1 MQGLNEALLSSS
13 NSTQVQSKPVKT
25 EQNEGNDSFY
35 KMIENSVKEYEDSKA
50 SQNSQENNQSKSQEQ
65 STNQTT
71 QDSSANSSDKT
82 AQNSNQTN
90 SAKTDG
96 SQSDKMVQN
105 SASNSAQSGQ
115 NTDEIMLENADFITL
130 LSLLEASD
138 GSTKTGANLLSSSLN
153 KFLATEQNIK
163 ELKGAKNLQEL
174 LNLSEKFGLGLS
186 KIKISKDGLE
196 ALKNE
201 FKNLNAKGFFNQIP
215 ALNQAI
221 DLNAITKKD
230 IEKALQ
236 KTQKDDKSVLSKLM
250 QGQSVELNDDIN
262 SVKKL
267 HPEAKIDTQKITEK
281 LAQTAEQKLNQPFE
295 LNKEI
300 KDTKTTTTTTTT
312 TTTIPNATKSQSIS
326 SIDDY
331 LANIMQRA
339 MKESSEQSTKAA
351 MTATTDLASS
361 SVEAS
366 LSEQTT
372 QGIEPTSQTNSQ
384 VKDIVNSAKL
394 NAKEL
399 NLKHVFDNFA
409 TQLQEKISE
418 YKPPITRFHL
428 TLNPGNL
435 GEVEITLINRGSN
448 LHINFN
454 SNNQTMQLFMQH
466 QAEFRTSLVNMGF
479 SELSM
484 SFNDNA
490 NKEQSQGQNKKA
502 KFVSED
508 SELTEIAQNEE
519 SVLEVIL
526 PKYF

>member
-25 EQNEGNDSFY
+25 EQNEGDDSFY

-71 QDSSANSSDKT
+71 QGSSTNSSDKT

-90 SAKTDG
+90 SAKTDS

-105 SASNSAQSGQ
+105 SASNSAQSSQ

-221 DLNAITKKD
+221 DLNVITKKD

-250 QGQSVELNDDIN
+250 QGQSVELSDDIN

-267 HPEAKIDTQKITEK
+267 HPEAKIDTQKITQK

-300 KDTKTTTTTTTT
+300 KDTKTTTTTT
-312 TTTIPNATKSQSIS
+312 PNATKSQSIS

-339 MKESSEQSTKAA
+339 MKESSEQSAKAA
-351 MTATTDLASS
+351 MAATTDLASS
-361 SVEAS
+361 SVETS

-399 NLKHVFDNFA
+399 NLRQVFDNFA

-490 NKEQSQGQNKKA
+490 NKEQNQGQNKKA

>member
-13 NSTQVQSKPVKT
+13 NSTQVQSKPIKT
-25 EQNEGNDSFY
+25 EQNEGGDSFY

-71 QDSSANSSDKT
+71 QGSSANSSDKT
-82 AQNSNQTN
+82 AQSSSQTN
-90 SAKTDG
+90 SAKTD
-96 SQSDKMVQN
+96 SPQSDKMIQN
-105 SASNSAQSGQ
+105 SASNSAQSSQ

-221 DLNAITKKD
+221 DLNVITKKD

-267 HPEAKIDTQKITEK
+267 HPEAKIDTQKITQK
-281 LAQTAEQKLNQPFE
+281 LAQTAEQKLNQPSE

-300 KDTKTTTTTTTT
+300 KDTKTTTTTT
-312 TTTIPNATKSQSIS
+312 PNATKSQSIS

-339 MKESSEQSTKAA
+339 MKESSEQSAKAA
-351 MTATTDLASS
+351 IIATTDLASS

-372 QGIEPTSQTNSQ
+372 QGIEPTSQANSQ

-399 NLKHVFDNFA
+399 NLKQVFDNFA

>member
-1 MQGLNEALLSSS
+1 MQGLNQALLSTT
-13 NSTQVQSKPVKT
+13 NHAQVQNKQPVKT
-25 EQNEGNDSFY
+25 DQNDGGDSFY
-35 KMIENSVKEYEDSKA
+35 KMIENSVKEYESSDT
-50 SQNSQENNQSKSQEQ
+50 SQSAPENETKSYEQ
-65 STNQTT
+65 SSSQTT
-71 QDSSANSSDKT
+71 QNSSPSDKT
-82 AQNSNQTN
+82 TQNDNAKSDKIAQNSTTNQVQ
-90 SAKTDG
+90 SS
-96 SQSDKMVQN
+96 SQS
-105 SASNSAQSGQ
+105 S
-115 NTDEIMLENADFITL
+115 DEIMLENADFITL
-130 LSLLEASD
+130 LSLLETSD

-163 ELKGAKNLQEL
+163 ELKGAKSLQEL
-174 LNLSEKFGLGLS
+174 INLSDKFGLGLS
-186 KIKISKDGLE
+186 KIKISKDGFE
-196 ALKNE
+196 ALKSE

-215 ALNQAI
+215 ALSQAI

-250 QGQSVELNDDIN
+250 QGQSVELDSDTN
-262 SVKKL
+262 SAKKL
-267 HPEAKIDTQKITEK
+267 HTEAKIDTQKITEK
-281 LAQTAEQKLNQPFE
+281 LAQATEKLTQTPE

-300 KDTKTTTTTTTT
+300 KETKDAKTTTTLAT
-312 TTTIPNATKSQSIS
+312 PNATKSQSIS

-339 MKESSEQSTKAA
+339 MRESGEQSAKAA
-351 MTATTDLASS
+351 MATTELATSTTAES
-361 SVEAS
+361 AASEAVQSV
-366 LSEQTT
+366 
-372 QGIEPTSQTNSQ
+372 EPTSQASAPL
-384 VKDIVNSAKL
+384 KDVVNSAKL

-399 NLKHVFDNFA
+399 NLRQVFDNFS

-466 QAEFRTSLVNMGF
+466 QAEFRASLVNMGF

-484 SFNDNA
+484 NFNDNS
-490 NKEQSQGQNKKA
+490 NKEQSQGQNKRA
-502 KFVSED
+502 KFTGED
-508 SELTEIAQNEE
+508 GELVETAQSEE
-519 SVLEVIL
+519 SILEVVL

>member
-71 QDSSANSSDKT
+71 QGSSTNSSDKT

-90 SAKTDG
+90 SAKTDS

-250 QGQSVELNDDIN
+250 QGQSVELSDDIN

-312 TTTIPNATKSQSIS
+312 TPNATKSQSIS

>member
-25 EQNEGNDSFY
+25 EQNEGDDSFY

-71 QDSSANSSDKT
+71 QGSSTNSSDKT

-90 SAKTDG
+90 SAKTDS

-105 SASNSAQSGQ
+105 SASNSAQSSQ

-138 GSTKTGANLLSSSLN
+138 GSTKTGANLLNSSLN

-196 ALKNE
+196 VLKNE

-221 DLNAITKKD
+221 DLNVITKKD

-250 QGQSVELNDDIN
+250 QGQSVELSDDIN

-267 HPEAKIDTQKITEK
+267 HPEAKIDTQKITQK

-300 KDTKTTTTTTTT
+300 KDTKTTTTIT
-312 TTTIPNATKSQSIS
+312 PNATKSQSIS

-339 MKESSEQSTKAA
+339 MKESSEQSAKAA

-399 NLKHVFDNFA
+399 NLRQVFDNFA
-409 TQLQEKISE
+409 THLQEKISE

-454 SNNQTMQLFMQH
+454 SNNQTMQLFMQN

>member
-25 EQNEGNDSFY
+25 EQNEGDDSFY

-50 SQNSQENNQSKSQEQ
+50 SQNSKENNQSKSQEQ

-71 QDSSANSSDKT
+71 QGSSTNSSDKT

-90 SAKTDG
+90 SAKTDS

-105 SASNSAQSGQ
+105 SAANSAQSGQ

-138 GSTKTGANLLSSSLN
+138 GSTKTGTNLLSSSLN

-250 QGQSVELNDDIN
+250 QGQSVELSDDIN

-312 TTTIPNATKSQSIS
+312 TPNATKSQSIS

-339 MKESSEQSTKAA
+339 MKESSEQSAKAA

>member
-25 EQNEGNDSFY
+25 EQNEGDDSFY

-50 SQNSQENNQSKSQEQ
+50 SQNSKENNQSKSQEQ

-71 QDSSANSSDKT
+71 QGSSTNSSDKT

-90 SAKTDG
+90 SAKTDS

-105 SASNSAQSGQ
+105 SALNSAQSSQ

-138 GSTKTGANLLSSSLN
+138 GSTKTGTNLLSSSLN

-250 QGQSVELNDDIN
+250 QGQSVELSDDIN

-300 KDTKTTTTTTTT
+300 KDTKTTTTTT
-312 TTTIPNATKSQSIS
+312 PNATKSQSIS

-339 MKESSEQSTKAA
+339 MKESSEQSAKAA

-399 NLKHVFDNFA
+399 NLRQVFDNFA

>member
-25 EQNEGNDSFY
+25 EQNEGDDSFY

-50 SQNSQENNQSKSQEQ
+50 SQNSKENNQSKSQEQ
-65 STNQTT
+65 STNQTA
-71 QDSSANSSDKT
+71 QGSSTNSSDKT

-105 SASNSAQSGQ
+105 SASNSVQSSQ

-130 LSLLEASD
+130 LSLLESSD
-138 GSTKTGANLLSSSLN
+138 GSTKTGTNLLSSSLN

-250 QGQSVELNDDIN
+250 QGQSVELSDDIN

-300 KDTKTTTTTTTT
+300 KDTKTTTTTT
-312 TTTIPNATKSQSIS
+312 PNATKSQSIS

-399 NLKHVFDNFA
+399 NLRQVFDNFA

>member
-71 QDSSANSSDKT
+71 QGSSTNSSDKT

-90 SAKTDG
+90 STKTDS

-105 SASNSAQSGQ
+105 SASNSAQSSQ

-215 ALNQAI
+215 TLNQAI
-221 DLNAITKKD
+221 DLNVITKKD

-250 QGQSVELNDDIN
+250 QGQSVELSDDIN

-267 HPEAKIDTQKITEK
+267 HPEAKIDTQKITQK

-300 KDTKTTTTTTTT
+300 KDTKTTTTIT
-312 TTTIPNATKSQSIS
+312 PNATKSQSIS

-339 MKESSEQSTKAA
+339 MKESSEQSAKAA

-372 QGIEPTSQTNSQ
+372 QGIEPTSQTNSH

-399 NLKHVFDNFA
+399 NLRQVFDNFA

>member
-25 EQNEGNDSFY
+25 EQNEGDDSFY

-71 QDSSANSSDKT
+71 QGSSTNSSDKT
-82 AQNSNQTN
+82 AQNSNQAN
-90 SAKTDG
+90 SAKTD
-96 SQSDKMVQN
+96 SPQSDKMVQN
-105 SASNSAQSGQ
+105 GALNSAQSGQ

-138 GSTKTGANLLSSSLN
+138 GSTKTGTNLLSSSLN

-250 QGQSVELNDDIN
+250 QGQSVELSDDIN

-281 LAQTAEQKLNQPFE
+281 LVQTAEQKLNQPSE

-300 KDTKTTTTTTTT
+300 KDTKTTTTTT
-312 TTTIPNATKSQSIS
+312 PNATKSQSIS

-339 MKESSEQSTKAA
+339 MKESSEQSAKAA

-399 NLKHVFDNFA
+399 NLRQVFDNFA

-502 KFVSED
+502 KFINED

-519 SVLEVIL
+519 NVLEVIL

>member
-25 EQNEGNDSFY
+25 EQNEGDDSFY

-71 QDSSANSSDKT
+71 QGSSTNSSDKT

-90 SAKTDG
+90 NAKTDS

-105 SASNSAQSGQ
+105 SALNSAQSSQ

-138 GSTKTGANLLSSSLN
+138 GSTKTGTNLLSSSLN

-250 QGQSVELNDDIN
+250 QGQSVELSDDIN

-312 TTTIPNATKSQSIS
+312 TPNATKSQSIS

-339 MKESSEQSTKAA
+339 MKESSEQSAKAA

-399 NLKHVFDNFA
+399 NLRQVFDNFA

>member
-25 EQNEGNDSFY
+25 EQNEGDDSFY

-71 QDSSANSSDKT
+71 QGSSTNSSDKT

-90 SAKTDG
+90 SAKTDS

-105 SASNSAQSGQ
+105 SASNSAQSSQ

-221 DLNAITKKD
+221 DLNVITKKD

-250 QGQSVELNDDIN
+250 QGQSVELSDDIN

-267 HPEAKIDTQKITEK
+267 HPEAKIDTQKITQK

-300 KDTKTTTTTTTT
+300 KDTKTTTTTT
-312 TTTIPNATKSQSIS
+312 PNATKSQSIS

-339 MKESSEQSTKAA
+339 MKESSEQSAKVA

-399 NLKHVFDNFA
+399 NLRQVFDNFA

>member
-25 EQNEGNDSFY
+25 EQNEGDDSFY

-71 QDSSANSSDKT
+71 QGSSTNSSDKT

-90 SAKTDG
+90 SAKTD
-96 SQSDKMVQN
+96 SLQNDKMVKN

-138 GSTKTGANLLSSSLN
+138 GSTKTGTNLLSSSLN
-153 KFLATEQNIK
+153 KFLVTEQNIK

-221 DLNAITKKD
+221 DLNVITKKD

-250 QGQSVELNDDIN
+250 QGQSVELSDDIN

-300 KDTKTTTTTTTT
+300 KDTKTTTTTT
-312 TTTIPNATKSQSIS
+312 PNATKSQSIS

>member
-25 EQNEGNDSFY
+25 EQNEGDDSFY

-65 STNQTT
+65 STNQTA
-71 QDSSANSSDKT
+71 QGSSTNSSDKA

-90 SAKTDG
+90 SAKTDS

-105 SASNSAQSGQ
+105 SASNSAQSSQ

-138 GSTKTGANLLSSSLN
+138 GSTKTGTNLLSSSLN

-250 QGQSVELNDDIN
+250 QGQSVELSDDIN
-262 SVKKL
+262 SAKKL

-300 KDTKTTTTTTTT
+300 KDTKTTTTTT
-312 TTTIPNATKSQSIS
+312 PNATKSQSIS

-351 MTATTDLASS
+351 MTATIDLASS

>member
-13 NSTQVQSKPVKT
+13 NSTQVQSKPIKT
-25 EQNEGNDSFY
+25 EQNEGGDSFY

-71 QDSSANSSDKT
+71 QGSSANSSDKT
-82 AQNSNQTN
+82 AQSSSQTN
-90 SAKTDG
+90 SAKTD
-96 SQSDKMVQN
+96 SPQSDKMIQN
-105 SASNSAQSGQ
+105 SASNSAQSSQ

-262 SVKKL
+262 SIKKL

-281 LAQTAEQKLNQPFE
+281 LVQTAEQKLNQPSE

-300 KDTKTTTTTTTT
+300 KDTKTTTTT
-312 TTTIPNATKSQSIS
+312 PNATKSQSIS

-339 MKESSEQSTKAA
+339 MKESSEQSAKAA
-351 MTATTDLASS
+351 MMATTDLASS

-372 QGIEPTSQTNSQ
+372 QGIEPTSQANSQ

>member
-1 MQGLNEALLSSS
+1 
-13 NSTQVQSKPVKT
+13 
-25 EQNEGNDSFY
+25 
-35 KMIENSVKEYEDSKA
+35 
-50 SQNSQENNQSKSQEQ
+50 
-65 STNQTT
+65 
-71 QDSSANSSDKT
+71 
-82 AQNSNQTN
+82 
-90 SAKTDG
+90 AKTDS

-105 SASNSAQSGQ
+105 SASNSAQSSQ

-138 GSTKTGANLLSSSLN
+138 GSTKTGTNLLSSSLN

-250 QGQSVELNDDIN
+250 QGQSVELSDDIN

-300 KDTKTTTTTTTT
+300 KDTKTTTTTT
-312 TTTIPNATKSQSIS
+312 PNATKSQSIS

-339 MKESSEQSTKAA
+339 MKESSEQSAKAA

>member
-25 EQNEGNDSFY
+25 EQNEGDDSFY

-50 SQNSQENNQSKSQEQ
+50 SQNSKENNQSKSQEQ

-71 QDSSANSSDKT
+71 QGSSTNSSDKT

-90 SAKTDG
+90 SAKTDS

-105 SASNSAQSGQ
+105 SASNSAQSSQ

-138 GSTKTGANLLSSSLN
+138 GSTKTGTNLLSSSLN

-250 QGQSVELNDDIN
+250 QGQSVELSDDIN

-300 KDTKTTTTTTTT
+300 KDTKTTTTTT
-312 TTTIPNATKSQSIS
+312 PNATKSQSIS

-339 MKESSEQSTKAA
+339 MKESSEQSAKAA

>member
-25 EQNEGNDSFY
+25 EQNEGDDSFY

-71 QDSSANSSDKT
+71 QGSSTNSSDKT

-90 SAKTDG
+90 NAKTDS

-105 SASNSAQSGQ
+105 SASNSAQSSQ

-138 GSTKTGANLLSSSLN
+138 GSTKTGTNLLSSSLN

-250 QGQSVELNDDIN
+250 QGQSVELSDDIN

-300 KDTKTTTTTTTT
+300 KDTKTTTTTT
-312 TTTIPNATKSQSIS
+312 PNATKSQSIS

-339 MKESSEQSTKAA
+339 MKESSEQSAKAA

>member
-1 MQGLNEALLSSS
+1 
-13 NSTQVQSKPVKT
+13 
-25 EQNEGNDSFY
+25 
-35 KMIENSVKEYEDSKA
+35 MIENSVKEYEDSKA

-71 QDSSANSSDKT
+71 QGSSTNSSDKT
-82 AQNSNQTN
+82 AQSSSQTDGT
-90 SAKTDG
+90 KTDS
-96 SQSDKMVQN
+96 SQSDKMIQN
-105 SASNSAQSGQ
+105 SASNSAQSSQ
-115 NTDEIMLENADFITL
+115 HTDEIMLENADFITL

-250 QGQSVELNDDIN
+250 QGQSIELNDDIN

-281 LAQTAEQKLNQPFE
+281 LVQTAEQKLNQPSE

-300 KDTKTTTTTTTT
+300 KDTKTTTAT
-312 TTTIPNATKSQSIS
+312 PNATKSQSIS

-339 MKESSEQSTKAA
+339 MKESSEQSAKAA

-372 QGIEPTSQTNSQ
+372 QGIEPASQANSQ

-399 NLKHVFDNFA
+399 NLRQVFDNFA

-484 SFNDNA
+484 NFNDNS
-490 NKEQSQGQNKKA
+490 NKEQSQGQNKRA
-502 KFVSED
+502 KFTGED
-508 SELTEIAQNEE
+508 GELVETAQSEE
-519 SVLEVIL
+519 SVLEVVL

>member
-25 EQNEGNDSFY
+25 EQNEGDDSFY

-50 SQNSQENNQSKSQEQ
+50 SQNSKENNQSKSQEQ

-71 QDSSANSSDKT
+71 QGSSTNSSDKT

-90 SAKTDG
+90 SAKTDS

-105 SASNSAQSGQ
+105 SALNSAQSSQ

-138 GSTKTGANLLSSSLN
+138 GSTKTGTNLLSSSLN

-250 QGQSVELNDDIN
+250 QGQSVELSDDIN

-300 KDTKTTTTTTTT
+300 KDTKTTTTTT
-312 TTTIPNATKSQSIS
+312 PNATKSQSIS

-339 MKESSEQSTKAA
+339 MKESSEQSAKAA

>member
-25 EQNEGNDSFY
+25 EQNEGDDSFY

-71 QDSSANSSDKT
+71 QGSSTNSSDKT

-90 SAKTDG
+90 SAKTDS

-105 SASNSAQSGQ
+105 SASNSAQSSQ

-215 ALNQAI
+215 TLNQAI
-221 DLNAITKKD
+221 DLNIITKKD

-250 QGQSVELNDDIN
+250 QGQSVELSDDIN

-267 HPEAKIDTQKITEK
+267 HPEAKIDTQKITQK

-300 KDTKTTTTTTTT
+300 KDTKTTTTTT
-312 TTTIPNATKSQSIS
+312 PNATKSQSIS

-339 MKESSEQSTKAA
+339 MKESSEQSAKAA
-351 MTATTDLASS
+351 MAATTDLASS

-399 NLKHVFDNFA
+399 NLRQVFDNFA
-409 TQLQEKISE
+409 THLQEKISE

-454 SNNQTMQLFMQH
+454 SNNQTMQLFMQN

>member
-25 EQNEGNDSFY
+25 EQNEGDDSFY

-71 QDSSANSSDKT
+71 QGSSTNSSDKT
-82 AQNSNQTN
+82 TQSSSQTN
-90 SAKTDG
+90 SAKTDS

-105 SASNSAQSGQ
+105 SALNSAQSSQ

-201 FKNLNAKGFFNQIP
+201 FKNLNTKGFFNQIP

-250 QGQSVELNDDIN
+250 QGQSVELSDDIN

-267 HPEAKIDTQKITEK
+267 HPEAKIDTQKITQK
-281 LAQTAEQKLNQPFE
+281 LVQTAEQKLNQPSE

-300 KDTKTTTTTTTT
+300 KDTKTTTTAT
-312 TTTIPNATKSQSIS
+312 PNATKSQSIS

-339 MKESSEQSTKAA
+339 MKESSEQSAKAA

-372 QGIEPTSQTNSQ
+372 QGIEPTSQANSQ

>member
-25 EQNEGNDSFY
+25 EQNEGDDSFY

-50 SQNSQENNQSKSQEQ
+50 SQNSKENNQSKSQEQ

-71 QDSSANSSDKT
+71 QGSSTNYSDKT

-90 SAKTDG
+90 SAKTDS

-105 SASNSAQSGQ
+105 SALNSAQSSQ

-250 QGQSVELNDDIN
+250 QGQSVELSDDIN

-300 KDTKTTTTTTTT
+300 KDTKTTKTT

-339 MKESSEQSTKAA
+339 MKESSEQSAKAA

-361 SVEAS
+361 SVEAR
-366 LSEQTT
+366 LSEQTA
-372 QGIEPTSQTNSQ
+372 QGIEPTS
-384 VKDIVNSAKL
+384 
-394 NAKEL
+394 
-399 NLKHVFDNFA
+399 
-409 TQLQEKISE
+409 
-418 YKPPITRFHL
+418 
-428 TLNPGNL
+428 
-435 GEVEITLINRGSN
+435 
-448 LHINFN
+448 
-454 SNNQTMQLFMQH
+454 
-466 QAEFRTSLVNMGF
+466 
-479 SELSM
+479 
-484 SFNDNA
+484 
-490 NKEQSQGQNKKA
+490 
-502 KFVSED
+502 
-508 SELTEIAQNEE
+508 
-519 SVLEVIL
+519 
-526 PKYF
+526 

>member
-50 SQNSQENNQSKSQEQ
+50 SQNSKENNQSKSQEQ
-65 STNQTT
+65 SANQTT
-71 QDSSANSSDKT
+71 QGSSANSSDKT

-90 SAKTDG
+90 SAKTDS

-105 SASNSAQSGQ
+105 SALNSAQSGQ

-138 GSTKTGANLLSSSLN
+138 GSTKTGTNLLSSSLN

-250 QGQSVELNDDIN
+250 QGQSVELSDDIN

-312 TTTIPNATKSQSIS
+312 TPNATKSQSIS

-339 MKESSEQSTKAA
+339 MKESSEQSAKAA

-366 LSEQTT
+366 LIEQTT

>member
-50 SQNSQENNQSKSQEQ
+50 SQNSKENNQSKSQEQ

-71 QDSSANSSDKT
+71 QGSSTNSSDKT

-90 SAKTDG
+90 SAKTDS

-105 SASNSAQSGQ
+105 SALNSAQSGQ

>member
-25 EQNEGNDSFY
+25 EQNEGDDSFY

-71 QDSSANSSDKT
+71 QGSSTNSSDKT

-90 SAKTDG
+90 SAKTDS

-105 SASNSAQSGQ
+105 SASNSAQSSQ

-250 QGQSVELNDDIN
+250 QGQSVELSDDIN

-312 TTTIPNATKSQSIS
+312 TPNATKSQSIS

-372 QGIEPTSQTNSQ
+372 QDIEPTSQTNSQ

-399 NLKHVFDNFA
+399 NLRQVFDNFA

>member
-50 SQNSQENNQSKSQEQ
+50 SQNSKENNQSKSQEQ

-71 QDSSANSSDKT
+71 QGSSTNSSDKT

-312 TTTIPNATKSQSIS
+312 TPNATKSQSIS

>member
-25 EQNEGNDSFY
+25 EQNEGDDSFY

-50 SQNSQENNQSKSQEQ
+50 SQNSQENNQSKPQEQ

-71 QDSSANSSDKT
+71 QGSSTNSSDKT
-82 AQNSNQTN
+82 AQSSSQTD
-90 SAKTDG
+90 SAKTDS
-96 SQSDKMVQN
+96 SQSDKMIQN
-105 SASNSAQSGQ
+105 SASNSAQSSQ

-201 FKNLNAKGFFNQIP
+201 FKNLNAKGFFNQIS

-250 QGQSVELNDDIN
+250 QGQSVELSDDIN

-281 LAQTAEQKLNQPFE
+281 LAQTAEQKLNQPSE

-300 KDTKTTTTTTTT
+300 KDTKTTTTTT
-312 TTTIPNATKSQSIS
+312 PNATKSQSIS

-339 MKESSEQSTKAA
+339 MKESSEQSAKAA

-372 QGIEPTSQTNSQ
+372 QGIEPTSQANSQ

-399 NLKHVFDNFA
+399 NLRQVFDNFA

>member
-25 EQNEGNDSFY
+25 EQNEGDDSFY

-71 QDSSANSSDKT
+71 QGSSTNSSDKT

-90 SAKTDG
+90 NAKTDS

-105 SASNSAQSGQ
+105 SASNSAQSSQ

-138 GSTKTGANLLSSSLN
+138 GSTKTGTNLLSSSLN

-250 QGQSVELNDDIN
+250 QGQSVELSDDIN

-312 TTTIPNATKSQSIS
+312 TPNATKSQSIS

-339 MKESSEQSTKAA
+339 MKESSEQSAKAA

-361 SVEAS
+361 SVETS

>member
-25 EQNEGNDSFY
+25 EQNEGDDSFY

-50 SQNSQENNQSKSQEQ
+50 SQNSKENNQSKSQEQ

-71 QDSSANSSDKT
+71 QGSSTNSSDKT

-90 SAKTDG
+90 SAKTDS

-105 SASNSAQSGQ
+105 SASNSAQSSQ

-138 GSTKTGANLLSSSLN
+138 GSTKTGTNLLSSSLN

-250 QGQSVELNDDIN
+250 QGQSVELSDDIN

-312 TTTIPNATKSQSIS
+312 TPNATKSQSIS

-339 MKESSEQSTKAA
+339 MKESSEQSAKAA

-399 NLKHVFDNFA
+399 NLRQVFDNFA

>member
-50 SQNSQENNQSKSQEQ
+50 SQNSKENNQSKSQEQ

-71 QDSSANSSDKT
+71 QGSSTNSSDKT

-90 SAKTDG
+90 SAKTDS

-138 GSTKTGANLLSSSLN
+138 GSTKTGTNLLSSSLN

-250 QGQSVELNDDIN
+250 QGQSVELSDDIN

-312 TTTIPNATKSQSIS
+312 TPNATKSQSIS

-339 MKESSEQSTKAA
+339 MKESSEQSAKAA

>member
-25 EQNEGNDSFY
+25 EQNEGDDSFY

-50 SQNSQENNQSKSQEQ
+50 SQNSKENNQSKSQEQ
-65 STNQTT
+65 STNQTA
-71 QDSSANSSDKT
+71 QGSSTNSSDKT
-82 AQNSNQTN
+82 AQNSSQTN
-90 SAKTDG
+90 SAKTDS

-105 SASNSAQSGQ
+105 SALNSAQSSQ

-250 QGQSVELNDDIN
+250 QGQSVELSDDIN

-267 HPEAKIDTQKITEK
+267 HPEAKIDTQKITQK
-281 LAQTAEQKLNQPFE
+281 LAQTAEQKLNQPSE

-300 KDTKTTTTTTTT
+300 KDTKTTTTAT
-312 TTTIPNATKSQSIS
+312 PNATKSQSIS

-339 MKESSEQSTKAA
+339 MKESSEQSAKAA

-372 QGIEPTSQTNSQ
+372 QGIEPTSQANSQ

>member
-25 EQNEGNDSFY
+25 EQNEGDDSFY

-50 SQNSQENNQSKSQEQ
+50 SQNSKENNQSKSQEQ

-71 QDSSANSSDKT
+71 QGSSTNSSDKT
-82 AQNSNQTN
+82 AQSSNQTN
-90 SAKTDG
+90 SVKTDS

-105 SASNSAQSGQ
+105 SALNSTQSGQ

-138 GSTKTGANLLSSSLN
+138 GSTKTGTNLLSSSLN

-250 QGQSVELNDDIN
+250 QGQSVELSDDIN

-300 KDTKTTTTTTTT
+300 KDTKTTTTTT
-312 TTTIPNATKSQSIS
+312 PNATKSQSIS

-339 MKESSEQSTKAA
+339 MKESSEQSAKAA

-361 SVEAS
+361 SVEES

-399 NLKHVFDNFA
+399 NLRQVFDNFA

>member
-25 EQNEGNDSFY
+25 EQNEGDDSFY

-50 SQNSQENNQSKSQEQ
+50 SQNSKENNQSKSQEQ

-71 QDSSANSSDKT
+71 QGSSTNSSDKT

-90 SAKTDG
+90 SAKTDS

-105 SASNSAQSGQ
+105 SASNSAQSSQ

-138 GSTKTGANLLSSSLN
+138 GSTKTGTNLLSSSLN

-250 QGQSVELNDDIN
+250 QGQSVELSDDIN

-300 KDTKTTTTTTTT
+300 KDTKTTTTTT
-312 TTTIPNATKSQSIS
+312 PNATKSQSIS

-339 MKESSEQSTKAA
+339 MKESSEQSAKAA

-399 NLKHVFDNFA
+399 NLRQVFDNFA

>member
-25 EQNEGNDSFY
+25 EQNEGDDSFY

-71 QDSSANSSDKT
+71 QGSSTNSSDKT
-82 AQNSNQTN
+82 TQNSNQTN
-90 SAKTDG
+90 SAKTDS
-96 SQSDKMVQN
+96 SQSDKMVKN
-105 SASNSAQSGQ
+105 SASNSAQSSQ

-138 GSTKTGANLLSSSLN
+138 GSTKTGTNLLSSSLN

-221 DLNAITKKD
+221 DLNVITKKD

-250 QGQSVELNDDIN
+250 QGQSVELSDDIN
-262 SVKKL
+262 SVKKI

-300 KDTKTTTTTTTT
+300 KDTKTTTTTTT
-312 TTTIPNATKSQSIS
+312 PNATKSQSIS

-339 MKESSEQSTKAA
+339 MKESSEQSAKAA
-351 MTATTDLASS
+351 MTVTTDLASS

-372 QGIEPTSQTNSQ
+372 QSIEPTSQTNSQ

>member
-25 EQNEGNDSFY
+25 EQNEGDDSFY

-71 QDSSANSSDKT
+71 QGSSTNSSDKT
-82 AQNSNQTN
+82 TQNSNQTN
-90 SAKTDG
+90 SAKTDS
-96 SQSDKMVQN
+96 SQSDKMVKN
-105 SASNSAQSGQ
+105 SASNSAQSSQ

-138 GSTKTGANLLSSSLN
+138 GSTKTGTNLLSSSLN

-250 QGQSVELNDDIN
+250 QGQSVELSDDIN

-300 KDTKTTTTTTTT
+300 KDTKTTTTTT
-312 TTTIPNATKSQSIS
+312 PNATKSQSIS

-372 QGIEPTSQTNSQ
+372 QSIEPTSQTNSQ

>member
-25 EQNEGNDSFY
+25 EQNEGDDSFY

-71 QDSSANSSDKT
+71 QPSSANSSDKT

-90 SAKTDG
+90 SAKTDS

-105 SASNSAQSGQ
+105 SASNSAQSSQ

-138 GSTKTGANLLSSSLN
+138 GSTKTGTNLLSSSLN

-250 QGQSVELNDDIN
+250 QGQSVELSDDIN
-262 SVKKL
+262 SAKKL

-300 KDTKTTTTTTTT
+300 KDTKTTTTTT
-312 TTTIPNATKSQSIS
+312 PNATKSQSIS

-339 MKESSEQSTKAA
+339 MKESSEQSAKAA

>member
-25 EQNEGNDSFY
+25 EQNEGDDSFY

-65 STNQTT
+65 STNQTA
-71 QDSSANSSDKT
+71 QGSSTNSSDKT
-82 AQNSNQTN
+82 AQSSSQTD
-90 SAKTDG
+90 SAKTDS

-105 SASNSAQSGQ
+105 SASNSAQSSQ

-250 QGQSVELNDDIN
+250 QGQSVELSDDIN

-267 HPEAKIDTQKITEK
+267 HPEAKIDTQKITQK
-281 LAQTAEQKLNQPFE
+281 LVQTAEQKLNQPSE

-300 KDTKTTTTTTTT
+300 KDTKTTTTT
-312 TTTIPNATKSQSIS
+312 PNATKSQSIS

-339 MKESSEQSTKAA
+339 MKESSEQSAKAA

-372 QGIEPTSQTNSQ
+372 QGIEPTSQANSQ

>member
-25 EQNEGNDSFY
+25 EQNEGDDSFY

-71 QDSSANSSDKT
+71 QGSSTNSSDKT

-90 SAKTDG
+90 STKTDS

-105 SASNSAQSGQ
+105 SASNSAQSSQ

-196 ALKNE
+196 ALKSE

-267 HPEAKIDTQKITEK
+267 HPEAKIDTQKITQK
-281 LAQTAEQKLNQPFE
+281 LAQTAEQKLNQPSE

-300 KDTKTTTTTTTT
+300 KDTKTTTTTT
-312 TTTIPNATKSQSIS
+312 PNATKSQSIS

-339 MKESSEQSTKAA
+339 MKESSEQSAKAA
-351 MTATTDLASS
+351 MTATTDLSSS
-361 SVEAS
+361 SVETS

-399 NLKHVFDNFA
+399 NLRQVFDNFT

-508 SELTEIAQNEE
+508 SELTEVAQSEE

>member
-25 EQNEGNDSFY
+25 EQNEGDDSFY

-65 STNQTT
+65 SINQTA
-71 QDSSANSSDKT
+71 QGSSINSSDKT
-82 AQNSNQTN
+82 AQNSNQAN
-90 SAKTDG
+90 SAKTDS
-96 SQSDKMVQN
+96 SQNDKMVQN
-105 SASNSAQSGQ
+105 SASNSAQSSQ

-138 GSTKTGANLLSSSLN
+138 GSTKTGTNLLSSSLN

-163 ELKGAKNLQEL
+163 ELKGAKNLREL

-250 QGQSVELNDDIN
+250 QGQSVELSDDIN
-262 SVKKL
+262 SAKKL

-281 LAQTAEQKLNQPFE
+281 LAQTAEQKLNQPSE

-300 KDTKTTTTTTTT
+300 KDTKTTATTT
-312 TTTIPNATKSQSIS
+312 PNATKSQSIS

-339 MKESSEQSTKAA
+339 MKESSEQSAKAA